1 TVAALYER
9 RPSSSLDGA
18 CGHLSRLRAV
28 ALALRGPPIQLE
40 TSFDLFLGHFVPSIY
55 PDRVRILI
63 RLRGFR
69 GTNDGIR
76 RRNRSDGRRLRLA
89 RFLDSEISRCNG
101 IGKFVDL
108 IIQTIS
114 QHELNASA
122 LLGQYHLLRLFLCD
136 QQRRDSGAR
145 CITRL

>member
-1 TVAALYER
+1 MAPAVISRGCAL
-9 RPSSSLDGA
+9 SL
-18 CGHLSRLRAV
+18 LPF
-28 ALALRGPPIQLE
+28 GPPIQLE

-76 RRNRSDGRRLRLA
+76 RRNRPDGRRLRLA
-89 RFLDSEISRCNG
+89 RFLDAEISRCNG

-108 IIQTIS
+108 ILQTIS
-114 QHELNASA
+114 QHELNASV
-122 LLGQYHLLRLFLCD
+122 LLRYN
-136 QQRRDSGAR
+136 
-145 CITRL
+145 